1 MSQGNAAQSKFIPCQ
16 SSSKNPPR
24 PSQYLSTYLD
34 PAALARARS
43 IAAASLARLFGQASP
58 RAGEGPT
65 EHEVG
70 GGKSDFGLSTPD
82 CQPWTTTRL
91 WLRRAFAVLQKPC
104 CIVACGLV
112 RRARKPREGVTGLC
126 SMGDDKIGERRLET
140 VVVQSFVE
148 AALQCPKQLGQRRC
162 TCQFAHRP
170 CRGFPHETII
180 VRQQL
185 HQPR

>member
-34 PAALARARS
+34 HPAALARARP

-82 CQPWTTTRL
+82 CQPRTDNAAMAPTGFRSTPKAMLHCREWPC
-91 WLRRAFAVLQKPC
+91 QKSP
-104 CIVACGLV
+104 
-112 RRARKPREGVTGLC
+112 
-126 SMGDDKIGERRLET
+126 
-140 VVVQSFVE
+140 Q
-148 AALQCPKQLGQRRC
+148 AA
-162 TCQFAHRP
+162 
-170 CRGFPHETII
+170 
-180 VRQQL
+180 
-185 HQPR
+185 